1 MSNVANGQLYAHLLE
16 ADSEAPSRTTRR
28 VDGISQTKM
37 QIASTFHGESENVTF
52 VARETSNRQRKD
64 NERLGL
70 LNRAD
75 LADLARVFDR
85 I

>member
-37 QIASTFHGESENVTF
+37 QIASTFHGESEYVTF
-52 VARETSNRQRKD
+52 VVRKTSNRLRED
-64 NERLGL
+64 GL
-70 LNRAD
+70 NSR
-75 LADLARVFDR
+75 RHQ
-85 I
+85 